1 MGQKVNPVG
10 FRLGIVKG
18 WDSNWYGGKD
28 FADKLV
34 EDEKIRKYILAR
46 IPKGGISKIIIERTL
61 KRITITINTA
71 RPGVVIGKGGQEV
84 DKIKDELKKLTS
96 KDVQINIF
104 EIKRPE
110 LDAKLVGESIAQQ
123 LQARISFRRAMKQ
136 AIQGALRVGAEGIKV
151 QCGGRLGGAEIAR
164 SEQYKE
170 GRTPLHTLRAD
181 IDYALSEAQT
191 VYGKIGIK
199 VWIMRGEVFG
209 KPDLSPNQLLS
220 QQQGAAGNDRNDR
233 GPRGERGDRGDRGG
247 RGGDR
252 GGRGGN
258 DRGPRGAGDNR
269 GGQGGFGGGAG
280 GNRGGQ
286 GGGGNRGG
294 QGGGAGRGPRR

>member
-10 FRLGIVKG
+10 FRLGVIKG

-34 EDEKIRKYILAR
+34 EDEKIRKYINAR
-46 IPKGGISKIIIERTL
+46 IQKGGISRIVIERTL

-84 DKIKDELKKLTS
+84 DKIKDELKEITK

-110 LDAKLVGESIAQQ
+110 LDARLVGESIAQQ
-123 LQARISFRRAMKQ
+123 LAARISFRRAMKMSIQ
-136 AIQGALRVGAEGIKV
+136 AAMRAGAEGIKI

-199 VWIMRGEVFG
+199 VWVMRGEVFG
-209 KPDLSPNQLLS
+209 KPDLSPNQVPAG
-220 QQQGAAGNDRNDR
+220 QQG
-233 GPRGERGDRGDRGG
+233 GDDRGG

-252 GGRGGN
+252 GPRRDGDRN
-258 DRGPRGAGDNR
+258 DRGPRRDGDRGPRRDGAAGGPR
-269 GGQGGFGGGAG
+269 GGQGG

-286 GGGGNRGG
+286 GGSPAGGGNRGG
-294 QGGGAGRGPRR
+294 QGGGPRR